1 MADSSYM
8 NVNFET
14 LQQAEDDIAAQVA
27 AIRSA
32 LDDLQNDLESPTSP
46 SSLSLWQGPA
56 RDAYFVVKSQWDW
69 AVGNMAD
76 VLQKAGA
83 HVGTASDTYR
93 ATENKN
99 VGIWQS

>member
-1 MADSSYM
+1 M

-27 AIRSA
+27 AIRSTI
-32 LDDLQNDLESPTSP
+32 DDLERYLESH
-46 SSLSLWQGPA
+46 LSQWSGPA
-56 RDAYFVVKSQWDW
+56 RDAYAVVKSQWDQ
-69 AVGNMAD
+69 AVANMAD

-99 VGIWQS
+99 VGIWQP